1 MTKLRLILSLALL
14 ASILLFSCKQE
25 SKVDWKHN
33 DNTVRVRLSAGI
45 QAMNPY
51 LARSAWVRVAADLLF
66 QYPMDFDPETL
77 ELAPQLIKAPPVVTE
92 ITGGEFAGGQ
102 SFAFEILDEAVW
114 DDGQPVTGHDYEFS
128 VKTLFNP
135 KLPLQAYA
143 NYFEFVKDIQVDAAN
158 PKKFTVTTDR
168 KYILNYGV
176 VSNVTILPQHIYDPE
191 GLMKN
196 FTFRDLSDTTKAAS
210 LANDERLQKYADA
223 FLSPKYGR
231 EVVSGSGPY
240 KIVDWVD
247 DQRIVLAKKENWW
260 GDKLAGKYHMLEA
273 YPDTI
278 IFLPIPDQTAAM
290 TALKSED
297 YDVGFELETNQFM
310 ELKQDSFLQDVYNFY
325 TPPRFAFFYTAMQ
338 NRNPKLADKRVRQA
352 LSRIIDMDAM
362 IKDFYSGLGERV
374 IGPFMPD
381 KKYYHKGLKP
391 IQMNLDEARKLLAD
405 AGWQDSNGNGILDKT
420 IDGKLTELKLE
431 FLYTPGV
438 TFQENFTEVF
448 KNNAQKV
455 GIEIER
461 VPVESNVMG
470 QRMRN
475 GEYELAGRGAG
486 SHPLPDDVKQLF
498 HTDSA
503 QPGGSNYTR
512 FGNAETDALLDEIR
526 RTTDEAERNKLY
538 MKLQEILYDEQ
549 PMIFQFAPLDRIV
562 VHKRFEAI
570 ISRKAPG
577 VSLQHLKLKK

>member
-1 MTKLRLILSLALL
+1 MNKMRVNLSLAVL
-14 ASILLFSCKQE
+14 AVVLLFSCKTDQN
-25 SKVDWKHN
+25 VTWKHN

-45 QAMNPY
+45 QALNPY
-51 LARSAWVRVAADLLF
+51 LARSAWVRVVADLMF

-77 ELAPQLIKAPPVVTE
+77 EMAPQLVKAAPVVSD
-92 ITGGEFAGGQ
+92 IADGEFAGGQ
-102 SFAFEILDEAVW
+102 SFVFEILDEAVW
-114 DDGQPVTGHDYEFS
+114 EDGQPVTGYDYEFS

-158 PKKFTVTTDR
+158 PKKFTVIVDR

-176 VSNVTILPQHIYDPE
+176 VSNVTMLPQHIYDPE

-196 FTFRDLSDTTKAAS
+196 FTFRELSDPAKAAGF
-210 LANDERLQKYADA
+210 ADDERLQKFADA

-260 GDKLAGKYHMLEA
+260 GNGLAGKYTMLAA

-278 IFLPIPDQTAAM
+278 VFMPIPDQTAAM

-338 NRNPKLADKRVRQA
+338 NRNPKLADKQVRQA
-352 LSRIIDMDAM
+352 LARIIDMDA
-362 IKDFYSGLGERV
+362 IIRDFYNGLGERV
-374 IGPFMPD
+374 IGPFLPD

-391 IQMNLDEARKLLAD
+391 IQMNLDEARQLLAA
-405 AGWQDSNGNGILDKT
+405 AGWKDSNGNGIVDKT
-420 IDGKLTELKLE
+420 IDGQLTELKLE

-438 TFQENFTEVF
+438 VYQENFTEVF
-448 KNNAQKV
+448 KNNAKKV
-455 GIEIER
+455 GIEVER

-486 SHPLPDDVKQLF
+486 AYPLPDDPKQFF

-512 FGNAETDALLDEIR
+512 FGNAETDALIDEIR
-526 RTTDEAERNKLY
+526 QTTDEARRNELY
-538 MKLQEILYDEQ
+538 LKLQEVLYDEQ

-562 VHKRFEAI
+562 VHKRFDAI
-570 ISRKAPG
+570 VTRKSPG
-577 VSLQHLKLKK
+577 VSLQHLKLKN